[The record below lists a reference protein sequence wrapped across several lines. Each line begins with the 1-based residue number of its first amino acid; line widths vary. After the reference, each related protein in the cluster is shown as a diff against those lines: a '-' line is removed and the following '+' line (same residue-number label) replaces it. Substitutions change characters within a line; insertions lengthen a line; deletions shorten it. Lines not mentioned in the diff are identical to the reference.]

1 MKKTEMVAK
10 IKEDMK
16 KIITTEE
23 TKRNNLINLVMT
35 DLVKN
40 ESGTVES
47 VYALKQLM
55 TDENELRKLKDTHEQ
70 WPKSLDMVCSI
81 IEGSC
86 DQSLFDID
94 YELIDNYT
102 VRIIINNELGI
113 CLAMGKS
120 GCRDFD
126 TSCIIKWGHVDFR
139 KQKFADAFKVS
150 KEFNV
155 ASADAMFRFSDE
167 VKRIIKRYKMCP

>member
-1 MKKTEMVAK
+1 
-10 IKEDMK
+10 MK
-16 KIITTEE
+16 KIIVTEE

-55 TDENELRKLKDTHEQ
+55 SDENELRKLKDTHEQ

-102 VRIIINNELGI
+102 VRIII
-113 CLAMGKS
+113 
-120 GCRDFD
+120 
-126 TSCIIKWGHVDFR
+126 IKWGHVDFR